1 MKYHAMLSLLWDV
14 NLPAGTVI
22 TMARGMGGMLR
33 TANSA
38 SFLKVDNMRLEFI
51 MDLAERDMYEVYCD
65 QMRDSG
71 AWEP

>member
-14 NLPAGTVI
+14 NLPARTVI
-22 TMARGMGGMLR
+22 TMARGIGGTLQPADIASYLR
-33 TANSA
+33 
-38 SFLKVDNMRLEFI
+38 VDNMRLEFI
-51 MDLAERDMYEVYCD
+51 MNLAERDMYEVYCD